1 MSTSTTV
8 SSFSETD
15 YFAILS
21 IMPLEVVIM
30 VMLLVV
36 VVVVVMMTVVMVVH
50 NAQGSCYH
58 SYASS
63 CG

>member
-1 MSTSTTV
+1 
-8 SSFSETD
+8 
-15 YFAILS
+15 
-21 IMPLEVVIM
+21 MPLEVVIM

-36 VVVVVMMTVVMVVH
+36 VMMVVMMTVMMVH
-50 NAQGSCYH
+50 YAQGSCYH